1 MQLFQGRR
9 AWEVAGW
16 LTVCGLLFSL
26 SGCGGGGGGVP
37 SGGGTVS
44 GSSVRGRV
52 VESTSG
58 QPIKDATVTVGSR
71 SAHTGD
77 DGRFS
82 LAASPGTVSISVSA
96 AKFHTGT
103 FSTVVDAGQP
113 TDVGDLG
120 LTDIDSGPP
129 PPPF

>member
-9 AWEVAGW
+9 AGKVAGW
-16 LTVCGLLFSL
+16 LTVCGLLFAL
-26 SGCGGGGGGVP
+26 SGCGGGDDNFSDGGG
-37 SGGGTVS
+37 SIS
-44 GSSVRGRV
+44 GSSVHGRV

-58 QPIKDATVTVGSR
+58 QPIKDATVSVSGH

-77 DGRFS
+77 DGRFA

-103 FSTVVDAGQP
+103 FSTVVDPGQP